1 MARPVSAL
9 SLATAL
15 TALAVLPFAAGVY
28 YAFAHAGGQAAP
40 ALHWLLA
47 YLATIVSFTG
57 GVQWGRM
64 LAAKQA
70 PPQDM
75 VLAVVPALIAWPAL
89 LISEPWPFFMLLAAL
104 VIAWLADENGARQGW
119 QGRGF
124 LQLRRLITLIVAV
137 CMVAIG
143 WRVLRG

>member
-9 SLATAL
+9 SLATGL
-15 TALAVLPFAAGVY
+15 TALAVVPFAVGVY
-28 YAFAHAGGQAAP
+28 YAFAHSGDDAAQS
-40 ALHWLLA
+40 LHWLLA
-47 YLATIVSFTG
+47 YLATVVSFIG
-57 GVQWGRM
+57 GIQWGRM
-64 LAAKQA
+64 LAVKQA

-89 LISEPWPFFMLLAAL
+89 LIGGPWPFFMLLAAL
-104 VIAWLADENGARQGW
+104 IIAWLADENGARQGW

-124 LQLRRLITLIVAV
+124 LHIRRVVTLIVAACV
-137 CMVAIG
+137 IAIG

>member
-1 MARPVSAL
+1 MARSTSAL
-9 SLATAL
+9 SLATVLSVVAL
-15 TALAVLPFAAGVY
+15 LPFAAGVY
-28 YAFAHAGGQAAP
+28 YAFVHSGDDAARS
-40 ALHWLLA
+40 LHWLLA
-47 YLATIVSFTG
+47 YLATIVSFIG
-57 GVQWGRM
+57 GGQWGRM

-89 LISEPWPFFMLLAAL
+89 LMSGPWPFFLLLAAL
-104 VIAWLADENGARQGW
+104 VVAWLGDENGARQGW

-124 LQLRRLITLIVAV
+124 LQIRRVITLLVAICV
-137 CMVAIG
+137 ILIG

>member
-9 SLATAL
+9 SLATGL
-15 TALAVLPFAAGVY
+15 TALAVVPFAVGVY
-28 YAFAHAGGQAAP
+28 YAFAHSGDDAARS
-40 ALHWLLA
+40 LHWLLA
-47 YLATIVSFTG
+47 YLATVVSFIG
-57 GVQWGRM
+57 GIQWGRM

-75 VLAVVPALIAWPAL
+75 VLAVIPALIAWPAL
-89 LISEPWPFFMLLAAL
+89 LISGPWPFFMLLAAL

-124 LQLRRLITLIVAV
+124 LHVRRIATLVVAACV
-137 CMVAIG
+137 IAIG

>member
-1 MARPVSAL
+1 MARSVSAL
-9 SLATAL
+9 SLATGL
-15 TALAVLPFAAGVY
+15 TALAVVPFAAGVY
-28 YAFAHAGGQAAP
+28 YAFAHSGNGAAQ

-47 YLATIVSFTG
+47 YLATIVSFIG
-57 GVQWGRM
+57 GTQWGRM

-89 LISEPWPFFMLLAAL
+89 LMSGPWPFFMLLAAL

-124 LQLRRLITLIVAV
+124 LQIRRVITLIVAACV
-137 CMVAIG
+137 VAIG